1 MKLIVAIW
9 LFPYVVLTCS
19 ILAAN
24 KTFAKLSFC
33 WSWFVWFHAVPDLD
47 FLVDL
52 ADLNEVIIW
61 LVPHLCRPQSPVGT
75 FVHGFLALDK
85 VLLDFRGPSY
95 AVWVLPERAIQKVII
110 VDFVACTLPDIARF
124 ALLVL
129 GVHSGVADYFLWG
142 GLLFF
147 SYLFYAL
154 VPGLVGINRN
164 LLVRHAIINFLNGLS
179 FATGHLRIVA
189 LRDFFENVTLIVRR
203 VSPLSYATLQRLFDI
218 LPKLEGQ
225 TSVRIHPRRAWPRI

>member
-1 MKLIVAIW
+1 M
-9 LFPYVVLTCS
+9 
-19 ILAAN
+19 
-24 KTFAKLSFC
+24 
-33 WSWFVWFHAVPDLD
+33 
-47 FLVDL
+47 
-52 ADLNEVIIW
+52 
-61 LVPHLCRPQSPVGT
+61 
-75 FVHGFLALDK
+75 HGFLALDK

-95 AVWVLPERAIQKVII
+95 AVWVLPERAVQKVII
-110 VDFVACTLPDIARF
+110 VDFVTCTLPDIARF

-129 GVHSGVADYFLWG
+129 GVHSGVADYILWS

-164 LLVRHAIINFLNGLS
+164 LLVRHAIINFLIGLS

-189 LRDFFENVTLIVRR
+189 LRDFFENVALIVRR